1 MDFARSGC
9 APSRTLSSSSCLREN
24 ACVTSGIPTRSTNM
38 DEPEGSSYE
47 STISGSPEIKEK
59 QWLPVPTVKGV
70 FMFVG
75 VVMIIAVL
83 GMAGYIF
90 YKGPDAKANHLVASK
105 PATNPSA
112 RVRAEEDAPVTVAG
126 AELMSTKKAKTPSSN
141 PSKKKRSVPAGSAKK
156 KKTKVKKGGQ
166 KRSYTQKLGP
176 QNAPLEADADDDDGE
191 KEGGDQ
197 GASDVKT
204 IATPNDEQES
214 KADDER
220 NQEGLFGGDPSCT
233 TNHDLYQCAGDEQ
246 LQMFVSHLCMSNSKG
261 ATCFEWRPQQF
272 CLTSQSNRFR
282 SAKECEENCSADDNK
297 CGPVATCECS
307 GMYRKVNYIYDM
319 RRQRCRLIPLHECV
333 EVDVGFVDSDEC
345 RSKCG
350 GDTSNED
357 TRCKL
362 AALEE
367 LVRPCL
373 WDDKLYTHYFDAKS
387 GKCQPWDESV
397 CSSTVFR
404 RLSDCFSDCPRGVI
418 SDASRKGNDTA
429 TGDGRRVVR
438 RQRELPPRN

>member
-112 RVRAEEDAPVTVAG
+112 RVR
-126 AELMSTKKAKTPSSN
+126 
-141 PSKKKRSVPAGSAKK
+141 
-156 KKTKVKKGGQ
+156 GGQ